1 MYTINQPNILN
12 EEVPHQTYPDPALE
26 MQEQAEKI
34 ISTAVECEIDVDNE
48 HQLENCKIQLW
59 PVSIE
64 IDGNT
69 FRDLKAEI
77 KRVYEKDTLTDEEAI
92 DFSVQLIKDWITYR

>member
-1 MYTINQPNILN
+1 MSPTEPNQ
-12 EEVPHQTYPDPALE
+12 LE
-26 MQEQAEKI
+26 TPPQIEKQAEK
-34 ISTAVECEIDVDNE
+34 AFEEVVE
-48 HQLENCKIQLW
+48 W

-92 DFSVQLIKDWITYR
+92 DFSIQLIKDWITYR

>member
-1 MYTINQPNILN
+1 MSPTETNQ
-12 EEVPHQTYPDPALE
+12 LE
-26 MQEQAEKI
+26 LPPQIEGNTEYEKRAEKALDE
-34 ISTAVECEIDVDNE
+34 TVE
-48 HQLENCKIQLW
+48 W

-92 DFSVQLIKDWITYR
+92 DFSIQLIKDWITYR